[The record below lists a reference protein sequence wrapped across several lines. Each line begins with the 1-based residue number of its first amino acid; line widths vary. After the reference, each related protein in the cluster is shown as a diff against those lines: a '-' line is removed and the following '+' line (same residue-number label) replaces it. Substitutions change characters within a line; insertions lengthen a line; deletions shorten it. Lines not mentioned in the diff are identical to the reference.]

1 MSECGVAVQEESVG
15 IQARHLLVITQAVF
29 FFTLLVCFFIN
40 HGSTA
45 QADGISFYGVYAP
58 TIAIVITGFTVAAFG
73 LWRTAWYFARTDAP
87 VFSVVGLRIIALG
100 LFALLLTPYDQG
112 TFLNWAH
119 MVVGVSMALI
129 QLGIVFLLL
138 KRRRTPLCVTGFA
151 VQLTGGIVGA
161 FSLPD
166 WNFMFLLQG
175 ETLFEIGFGLC
186 LVEWTFAILE
196 RHDESTVAT
205 SES

>member
-1 MSECGVAVQEESVG
+1 MG
-15 IQARHLLVITQAVF
+15 IQARHVLVVTQVVF
-29 FFTLLVCFFIN
+29 FFALLVCFFIN

-73 LWRTAWYFARTDAP
+73 LWRTASYFTRTDAP
-87 VFSVVGLRIIALG
+87 VFSVVGLRTIALG
-100 LFALLLTPYDQG
+100 LFALLLTPYNQG

-129 QLGIVFLLL
+129 QLGIVILLL
-138 KRRRTPLCVTGFA
+138 QRRRTTLCVAGFA
-151 VQLTGGIVGA
+151 IQLIGGIIGA

-166 WNFMFLLQG
+166 WSFTFLLQG

-186 LVEWTFAILE
+186 LIEWTYAILARE
-196 RHDESTVAT
+196 PTSNVT